1 VAHLAVPEAH
11 TVALEVHTAALEVLM
26 VAPADLSDTV
36 LVDAVSEVAFI
47 TARTTQVFLALA
59 TTASSLKRQATTKNQ
74 MFLFEFVIGGIS
86 TRTNCKHKQKPRQLM
101 SRFFH

>member
-1 VAHLAVPEAH
+1 
-11 TVALEVHTAALEVLM
+11 M
-26 VAPADLSDTV
+26 VVPADSVVPAGLSDTV
-36 LVDAVSEVAFI
+36 LADAVSEVAFI

-74 MFLFEFVIGGIS
+74 MFLFECVIGGIS
-86 TRTNCKHKQKPRQLM
+86 TRMNFKHKQKPRQLM